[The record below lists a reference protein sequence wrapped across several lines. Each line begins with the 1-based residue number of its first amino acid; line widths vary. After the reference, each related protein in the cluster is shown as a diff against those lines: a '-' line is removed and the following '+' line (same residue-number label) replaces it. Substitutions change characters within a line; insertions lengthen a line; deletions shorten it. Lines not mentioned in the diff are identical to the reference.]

1 MVITLGGA
9 WVCADACG
17 QGKNIFATTRPK
29 TVIAI
34 GHDTPYLRQMR
45 QVGFDKQLLR
55 VFTFI
60 VSLSV
65 LVSLAALG
73 SNWYLF
79 GQQRALIQN
88 NLPAASLARKIS
100 DEIVFIAALAPS
112 FSEVGN
118 LADLQALVRSLQ
130 TEMDGL
136 QTDFHAL
143 SRLNAIPDQQDG
155 LAILGTLQTSVT
167 RLAEVSEDRLKRLHV
182 LDARLSGVSAT
193 LAEIQDILTSQLD
206 IARVQITATIADL
219 YTQPSSGARDMLD
232 NLADRDFFTYDRQVE
247 LGRSIETAGVLL
259 LQITNLTDTQF
270 LAQQKASVSQELD
283 FSSQRLEYLMS
294 TTARVRA
301 SELIAVLRAE
311 LSDEG
316 GYTLQAKVLAD
327 DAIMAELLSGIRSDV
342 INLTTFSEV
351 LFAQVQA
358 STLQSQSQ
366 TERLGRWIA
375 AGLAFLLIL
384 ATGAGFVSWQFA
396 RRKVVGRLRGVAQH
410 IEALAHEEYGR
421 AIPVSGDD
429 EIGEMEKALHIL
441 SGRAAK
447 ARQLRDELE
456 ETVRQRTGDIVTE
469 MNAHDLARTE
479 AEAANRAKS
488 EFLAMMSHEIRT
500 PLNGII
506 GMLRL
511 LEGEM
516 SARDDKGRIV
526 TARVSAEH
534 LLGLTN
540 DLLDYA
546 STERGKLRDTPV
558 HFNMRDLVGQF
569 GSYLRVSAEA
579 RGLGFGIQTSEGL
592 PIALFGDAAKI
603 RQIVV
608 NLLSNATK
616 YTDQGRVD
624 LIIDHA
630 YDNAAKHH
638 VITFSV
644 LDTGIGIAA
653 KDMDYI
659 FDAYG
664 RADRGKRADIQ
675 GMGLGLSISRR
686 LTELIGGLLSVESK
700 PEVGSRFALTVSLPE
715 GDLAQITRHAE
726 TALRAELRQRV
737 LLVEDNA
744 VNRMVAHGYL
754 ERLGCTITDAH
765 TGAQAIEAAGAA
777 RFDVV
782 LLDLDLPDI
791 SGIEVAQAITK
802 MLPDPPRL
810 IALTAHNL
818 SDTPEERARL
828 GVECVLT
835 KPISPRKLS
844 EVLGLRKDT
853 ATDVVPSTTLAGL
866 IEDIADLGAEETG
879 EIVCE
884 YLQQAD
890 ETIPAIR
897 AAALAKDHEGVR
909 KLAHRIKGASANF
922 RLDDLCAQLGRI
934 EQLARDQGDLAG
946 VGDMLE
952 DAFPP
957 ARATLCNAAQKTGL
971 QLPGEAKT

>member
-1 MVITLGGA
+1 MV
-9 WVCADACG
+9 
-17 QGKNIFATTRPK
+17 
-29 TVIAI
+29 
-34 GHDTPYLRQMR
+34 
-45 QVGFDKQLLR
+45 
-55 VFTFI
+55 
-60 VSLSV
+60 SV
-65 LVSLAALG
+65 VALG
-73 SNWYLF
+73 SSWYLF
-79 GQQRALIQN
+79 GQQRALIEN
-88 NLPAASLARKIS
+88 NLPASSLARKIS
-100 DEIVFIAALAPS
+100 DGSVFIAALAPS

-118 LADLQALVRSLQ
+118 LQNLQMLVRSLQ

-136 QTDFHAL
+136 QADVYAL
-143 SRLNAIPDQQDG
+143 SRLVAVPDQQDG
-155 LAILGTLQTSVT
+155 LAILGTLQAAVS
-167 RLAEVSEDRLKRLHV
+167 RLAEVAEERLKQRQALGMRLTHV
-182 LDARLSGVSAT
+182 SNT
-193 LAEIQDILTSQLD
+193 LAEMQDILASQLD
-206 IARVQITATIADL
+206 NARVRVTATIADL
-219 YTQPSSGARDMLD
+219 YTQPGSSARGMLD
-232 NLADRDFFTYDRQVE
+232 HLADRDFFTYDRQVE
-247 LGRSIETAGVLL
+247 LGRSIESAGVLL
-259 LQITNLTDTQF
+259 LKISDLTDTHA
-270 LAQQKASVSQELD
+270 LAQQKSRVSQELD
-283 FSSQRLEYLMS
+283 FSERRLDYLLS
-294 TTARVRA
+294 EAKRARARELVALLR
-301 SELIAVLRAE
+301 SELSE
-311 LSDEG
+311 DG
-316 GYTLQAKVLAD
+316 GYALQAMILED
-327 DAIMAELLSGIRSDV
+327 DAVMAELLSVIRDDV
-342 INLTTFSEV
+342 ITLTTFSQA

-358 STLQSQSQ
+358 STIQSQYR
-366 TERLGRWIA
+366 TESLGRWIA
-375 AGLAFLLIL
+375 AGLALLLIL
-384 ATGAGFVSWQFA
+384 ATGAAFVSWQFA
-396 RRKVVGRLRGVAQH
+396 RRKIVGRLRGVAQH
-410 IEALAHEEYGR
+410 IDALAHEDYGR
-421 AIPVSGDD
+421 AIPVSGAD

-441 SGRAAK
+441 RGRAAK

-526 TARVSAEH
+526 TARISAEN

-546 STERGKLRDTPV
+546 STERGKLRNTPV
-558 HFNMRDLVGQF
+558 HFDVRNLVGQF
-569 GSYLRVSAEA
+569 TSYLRVSAEA
-579 RGLGFGIQTSEGL
+579 RGLEYGIQVSEGL

-603 RQIVV
+603 RQIIV

-630 YDNAAKHH
+630 YDCDARHH
-638 VITFSV
+638 VVTFSV
-644 LDTGIGIAA
+644 VDTGIGIAA

-686 LTELIGGLLSVESK
+686 LTELIGGGLSVESE

-715 GDLAQITRHAE
+715 GDMAQISRHAE

-754 ERLGCTITDAH
+754 ERLGCTITSAE
-765 TGAQAIEAAGAA
+765 TGALAIQAAGEATY
-777 RFDVV
+777 DVV
-782 LLDLDLPDI
+782 LLDLDLPDM
-791 SGIEVAQAITK
+791 SGIEVAQAIK
-802 MLPDPPRL
+802 KKLPDPPRF

-828 GVECVLT
+828 GVERVLT

-844 EVLGLRKDT
+844 EVLGLRKNT
-853 ATDVVPSTTLAGL
+853 ATDETPSRTLTGL

-879 EIVCE
+879 EIIGE

-890 ETIPAIR
+890 ETMPAIR
-897 AAALAKDHEGVR
+897 AAAQANDHETVR
-909 KLAHRIKGASANF
+909 KLAHRLKGASANF
-922 RLDDLCAQLGRI
+922 RLEGLCMQLGQV
-934 EQLARDQGDLAG
+934 EHLARDQGDLAG
-946 VGDMLE
+946 VSDMLE
-952 DAFPP
+952 DTFAM
-957 ARATLCNAAQKTGL
+957 ARARLCDAAQKAGL

>member
-1 MVITLGGA
+1 M
-9 WVCADACG
+9 
-17 QGKNIFATTRPK
+17 
-29 TVIAI
+29 
-34 GHDTPYLRQMR
+34 
-45 QVGFDKQLLR
+45 
-55 VFTFI
+55 
-60 VSLSV
+60 SLSV

-100 DEIVFIAALAPS
+100 DESVFIAALAPS

-118 LADLQALVRSLQ
+118 LTDLQALVRSLQ

-136 QTDFHAL
+136 KTDFHAL
-143 SRLNAIPDQQDG
+143 SRLEAVPDHQDG
-155 LAILGTLQTSVT
+155 LAILGALQTSVT
-167 RLAEVSEDRLKRLHV
+167 RLAEVAEDQLKRRRI
-182 LDARLSGVSAT
+182 LDGRLSEVSGT
-193 LAEIQDILTSQLD
+193 FAEMQDILASQLD
-206 IARVQITATIADL
+206 IARVRVTATIADL
-219 YTQPSSGARDMLD
+219 YTQPRSAVRGMLD
-232 NLADRDFFTYDRQVE
+232 SLADRDFFAYDRQVE
-247 LGRSIETAGVLL
+247 LGRSIEAAGVLL
-259 LQITNLTDTQF
+259 LQITGLTDTQI

-283 FSSQRLEYLMS
+283 FSNGRLDYLS
-294 TTARVRA
+294 SAAARARA
-301 SELIAVLRAE
+301 NALIAMLRTE
-311 LSDEG
+311 LSDDG
-316 GYTLQAKVLAD
+316 GYALQAKVLAD
-327 DAIMAELLSGIRSDV
+327 DAVMAQLLSGIRGDV
-342 INLTTFSEV
+342 INLTTFSEA

-366 TERLGRWIA
+366 TERLGRRIA
-375 AGLAFLLIL
+375 AGLALLLIL
-384 ATGAGFVSWQFA
+384 TTVAAFVSWQFA
-396 RRKVVGRLRGVAQH
+396 RRKVVGRLRGVAEH
-410 IEALAHEEYGR
+410 IEALAHEDYER
-421 AIPVSGDD
+421 AIPVSGVD

-441 SGRAAK
+441 RGRAAK

-469 MNAHDLARTE
+469 MKAHDLARAE

-511 LEGEM
+511 LESEM
-516 SARDDKGRIV
+516 SAQDDGDRLV

-558 HFNMRDLVGQF
+558 HFDLRDMVGQL

-579 RGLGFGIQTSEGL
+579 ADLAFGVQASEDL
-592 PIALFGDAAKI
+592 PLALLGDAAKI

-630 YDNAAKHH
+630 YDSAAQHH

-644 LDTGIGIAA
+644 ADTGIGIAT

-664 RADRGKRADIQ
+664 RADRGKRTDIQ

-686 LTELIGGLLSVESK
+686 LTEVIGGLLSVESE
-700 PEVGSRFALTVSLPE
+700 PEIGSRFALTVGLPE
-715 GDLAQITRHAE
+715 GDLALITRHAE
-726 TALRAELRQRV
+726 IALRAELRQRV

-754 ERLGCTITDAH
+754 ERLGCTITDAE
-765 TGAQAIEAAGAA
+765 TGAQALEAARSAK
-777 RFDVV
+777 FDVI
-782 LLDLDLPDI
+782 LLDLDLPDMP
-791 SGIEVAQAITK
+791 GAEVAQAITE
-802 MLPDPPRL
+802 MMPNPPRL
-810 IALTAHNL
+810 IVLTAHNL
-818 SDTPEERARL
+818 SDTPKERARL
-828 GVECVLT
+828 GVERVLT
-835 KPISPRKLS
+835 KPISPRMLS
-844 EVLGLRKDT
+844 EVLSVRQGPIADT
-853 ATDVVPSTTLAGL
+853 APTSTYAGL
-866 IEDIADLGAEETG
+866 AEDISDLGGEETG

-884 YLQQAD
+884 YLRQAD
-890 ETIPAIR
+890 EVLPAIR
-897 AAALAKDHEGVR
+897 AAARASDHERVR

-922 RLDDLCAQLGRI
+922 RLDELCAQLGQI
-934 EQLARDQGDLAG
+934 EKRAGDQGDLSG
-946 VGDMLE
+946 VDEMLDE
-952 DAFPP
+952 AFPP
-957 ARATLCNAAQKTGL
+957 ARATLCDAARKLGL
-971 QLPGEAKT
+971 QLPEDAKT